1 MNQTRLRQFQEIS
14 ALLNSSFRHEDIRTR
29 AIEAATVL
37 LEAEAGSLLLQ
48 DPATGELRFDVAHG
62 TSGESVKQVR
72 LPRGE
77 GIAGYVMRTGEPAII
92 NDVQTD
98 ARFFKTADHRSGFTT
113 KSMVC
118 VPVTAHGRRLGVLQV
133 INKSGGRPF
142 DEEDLQN
149 CVALGH
155 QVGIAVENADLY
167 QSIQN
172 LFDGFVSASVQAIES
187 RDPATSG
194 HSMRVATLSCLLAE
208 AVTQSR
214 SGPYAHTTFD
224 EHQLKELHYAAV
236 LHDFG
241 KVGVREP
248 VLVKA
253 RKLYPGD
260 FALIRSRFDFIKR
273 TIELEHARRHVELLR
288 SQSRPEAEAAIMALD
303 RDLSAR
309 LQEIDRLFAQIE
321 QSNQPA
327 LARQEE
333 LNGLEDIAN
342 RRYDSYDG
350 SRPYLTR
357 DEIKA
362 LSIPIGTLTAG
373 ERKEI
378 ETHVTHTF
386 EFLIK
391 IPWTGTLKY
400 VPWIAYNHHEHLD
413 GTGYPR
419 GVAGPAIPVQARI
432 MTICDIFD
440 ALTAADR
447 PYKNA
452 IACATALDI
461 LELKATRGQ
470 IDAALVELF
479 LSARVYE
486 RTGADPVIRKA
497 AHG

>member
-1 MNQTRLRQFQEIS
+1 LRQFQEIS
-14 ALLNSSFRHEDIRTR
+14 ALLNSSFRHDEIRTR

-62 TSGESVKQVR
+62 ASGESVKEVR
-72 LPRGE
+72 LRRGE
-77 GIAGYVMRTGEPAII
+77 GIAGYVMKTGEPTII
-92 NDVQTD
+92 NDVQNDT
-98 ARFFKTADHRSGFTT
+98 RFFSKADRRSGFTT

-118 VPVTAHGRRLGVLQV
+118 VPVTARGTRLGVLQV
-133 INKSGGRPF
+133 LNKTRSRPF

-155 QVGIAVENADLY
+155 QVGIAVENANLY
-167 QSIQN
+167 RSIQD

-194 HSMRVATLSCLLAE
+194 HSMRVATLSCRLAE

-241 KVGVREP
+241 KVGVRER

-253 RKLYPGD
+253 RKLYPSQ

-273 TIELEHARRHVELLR
+273 TIELEHARRQIEALR
-288 SQSRPEAEAAIMALD
+288 STSRPEAERIITELNRSLAE
-303 RDLSAR
+303 R
-309 LQEIDRLFAQIE
+309 LREIDRLFARIAQCNE
-321 QSNQPA
+321 PA
-327 LARQEE
+327 HAPQEGPD
-333 LNGLEDIAN
+333 GLEDLAGL
-342 RRYDSYDG
+342 SYESFDG
-350 SRPYLTR
+350 ARPYLTK
-357 DEIKA
+357 EETEA
-362 LSIPIGTLTAG
+362 LSIPIGSLKAD
-373 ERKEI
+373 ERQEI

-386 EFLIK
+386 EFLTK

-400 VPWIAYNHHEHLD
+400 VPWIAYNHHEYLD

-419 GVAGPAIPVQARI
+419 GVAGTAIPVQARI
-432 MTICDIFD
+432 MTICDIYD

-447 PYKNA
+447 PYKGA
-452 IACATALDI
+452 IGSSTALDI
-461 LELKATRGQ
+461 LELKAKRGQ
-470 IDAALVELF
+470 IDAALFDLF
-479 LSARVYE
+479 LSARIYE
-486 RTGADPVIRKA
+486 VTGTGLSIRKA
-497 AHG
+497 AHGS